1 MPALGLSK
9 ESWFKLSSHENS
21 YYAASKYTSWH
32 FNPTHTLLAWDG
44 DSFHICMS
52 FKGTKEGRK
61 LDIPNLQEFCK
72 ESKLETQPS
81 SLHWHKTACL
91 TPIQDLVKARGTR
104 RWQVIN
110 KPPDAQTACVVM
122 RLNHHHQMQ
131 MKGTLVTHRINQT
144 ISFPRVQFL
153 VNPVSDWT
161 NSEN

>member
-1 MPALGLSK
+1 MKIPIMLQANTQAGTSTLPLHC
-9 ESWFKLSSHENS
+9 LHEMGTVFTYACPSRELRYSQLARVLRGIHNS
-21 YYAASKYTSWH
+21 
-32 FNPTHTLLAWDG
+32 N
-44 DSFHICMS
+44 
-52 FKGTKEGRK
+52 
-61 LDIPNLQEFCK
+61 
-72 ESKLETQPS
+72 LETQPS